1 MHTLLNY
8 FRKFF
13 YEKIKKIL
21 TFFWYLFLIFYKLLL
36 KKQIINICIYQPES
50 KTLLEVTSLV
60 KKKERKVY
68 LVAKANT
75 QNSFLHGIQFLEEIQ
90 QLADPNVIAMSI
102 IAASSDDKPIKQ
114 SDLFVFR
121 KLTRGNTIHFPC
133 LTFLSQHSHKHTKIP
148 SVHFLHIVRVLCAQK
163 NSKSFATHCHFFFLS
178 PSLSH
183 TRTTLT
189 LQKKCVSL
197 CLKSLNPSIG
207 FYRDTL
213 LERERE
219 RLRGRE
225 RGAVLSSLGLLG
237 CVCVFFYGFR
247 QTTYEAVYKVVGFKN

>member
-1 MHTLLNY
+1 M
-8 FRKFF
+8 
-13 YEKIKKIL
+13 
-21 TFFWYLFLIFYKLLL
+21 
-36 KKQIINICIYQPES
+36 
-50 KTLLEVTSLV
+50 TSLV

-163 NSKSFATHCHFFFLS
+163 NSKSFATHCHFFF
-178 PSLSH
+178 SLSLSLTH
-183 TRTTLT
+183 TNNTHPP
-189 LQKKCVSL
+189 KKMCVSL
-197 CLKSLNPSIG
+197 SQISQSLYWVLQRHT
-207 FYRDTL
+207 F
-213 LERERE
+213 RERE
-219 RLRGRE
+219 RD
-225 RGAVLSSLGLLG
+225 
-237 CVCVFFYGFR
+237 
-247 QTTYEAVYKVVGFKN
+247 